1 MKTEQLIKNIETS
14 NLPEEDKRV
23 LINLLKQ
30 NRFDEY
36 LKLFF
41 KLIGLGSV
49 FWD

>member
-36 LKLFF
+36 LKLLF

-49 FWD
+49 FCD

>member
-14 NLPEEDKRV
+14 NLPEGDKRV
-23 LINLLKQ
+23 LKTLLKQ

-36 LKLFF
+36 LKLLF
-41 KLIGLGSV
+41 KLIGLSSV

>member
-1 MKTEQLIKNIETS
+1 MKTEQLIKNTETS

-23 LINLLKQ
+23 LKNLLKQ

-36 LKLFF
+36 LKLLF

-49 FWD
+49 FGD

>member
-36 LKLFF
+36 LKLLF

-49 FWD
+49 FLD

>member
-1 MKTEQLIKNIETS
+1 MKTEQLVKNIETG
-14 NLPEEDKRV
+14 NLPEEDKRL

>member
-41 KLIGLGSV
+41 KLVGLGSV

>member
-1 MKTEQLIKNIETS
+1 MNTEQLIKNIETS
-14 NLPEEDKRV
+14 NLPEDDKHV
-23 LINLLKQ
+23 LKTLLKQ

-36 LKLFF
+36 LKLLF